1 MKNDYLIFRRLPNM
15 LPGKLMCPFS
25 EDCLK
30 PLAPP
35 IGPTP
40 ASIVMSSTATILQDR
55 LEFRV
60 VSDTLPSWPAVPSTA
75 ADGNAQ
81 HAPFFQVR
89 GIRKTFGGLEALSG
103 VDLELVRGQVTGL
116 IGPNGAGK
124 TTLLNVIS
132 GVEKATAGT
141 VLFLGEDIG
150 SLPQHRL
157 AARGLVRTFQIS
169 RDLGQLTV
177 LENLLLARPRQTG
190 EGLFGLFARSGRVRR
205 EEEAA
210 IETARAALQKVN
222 LWRLADAPA
231 ATLSGGQK
239 KLLELSRALMLKPR
253 LVLLDEPAAGV
264 APAMEEVLVATIR
277 GLAGEGVDFLIVEHD
292 LDVVAAL
299 CDRVYVM
306 AAGKVLTEGSF
317 TEVVSDARVVEA
329 YLGLKT

>member
-1 MKNDYLIFRRLPNM
+1 MH
-15 LPGKLMCPFS
+15 S
-25 EDCLK
+25 
-30 PLAPP
+30 
-35 IGPTP
+35 P
-40 ASIVMSSTATILQDR
+40 AVALQDR
-55 LEFRV
+55 AEFRV
-60 VSDTLPSWPAVPSTA
+60 VSDPHPSRPVAPSGTV
-75 ADGNAQ
+75 AQ
-81 HAPFFQVR
+81 HGQGSPLLQLQ
-89 GIRKTFGGLEALSG
+89 GIHKSYGGLEAVSG
-103 VDLELVRGQVTGL
+103 VDLELASRRVTGL

-132 GVEKATAGT
+132 GVERATTGR
-141 VLFLGEDIG
+141 LRFLGEDIG

-169 RDLGQLTV
+169 RELGELTV

-190 EGLFGLFARSGRVRR
+190 EGLVGLLARAKRVRR

-210 IETARAALQKVN
+210 IETARGLLQKVG

-277 GLAGEGVDFLIVEHD
+277 SLVSEGVAFLIVEHD
-292 LDVVAAL
+292 LDIVAAL
-299 CDRVYVM
+299 CDHVYVM
-306 AAGKVLTEGSF
+306 ATGKVLTEGSF
-317 TEVVSDARVVEA
+317 AEVVSDARVVEA
-329 YLGLKT
+329 YLGLKA

>member
-1 MKNDYLIFRRLPNM
+1 MSSSATT
-15 LPGKLMCPFS
+15 LPGL
-25 EDCLK
+25 
-30 PLAPP
+30 LA
-35 IGPTP
+35 
-40 ASIVMSSTATILQDR
+40 DR
-55 LEFRV
+55 LEFQV
-60 VSDTLPSWPAVPSTA
+60 VSESSPSRPAASSGAV
-75 ADGNAQ
+75 DHDVQ
-81 HAPFFQVR
+81 DAPLLEVR
-89 GIRKTFGGLEALSG
+89 DLRKAYGGLEAVSG
-103 VDLELVRGQVTGL
+103 VDLDLTPGRITGL

-132 GVEKATAGT
+132 GVDRATGGS
-141 VLFLGEDIG
+141 VQFLGQDIG

-169 RDLGQLTV
+169 RELGQLTV
-177 LENLLLARPRQTG
+177 LENLLLARARQTG
-190 EGLFGLFARSGRVRR
+190 EGIIGLLARPKRVRE

-210 IETARAALQKVN
+210 IETARAALQRVN

-264 APAMEEVLVATIR
+264 APAMEEMLVATIR
-277 GLAGEGVDFLIVEHD
+277 SLAGEGVDFLIVEHD
-292 LDVVAAL
+292 LDIVAAL
-299 CDRVYVM
+299 CDHVYVM
-306 AAGKVLTEGSF
+306 AAGKVLTEGPF